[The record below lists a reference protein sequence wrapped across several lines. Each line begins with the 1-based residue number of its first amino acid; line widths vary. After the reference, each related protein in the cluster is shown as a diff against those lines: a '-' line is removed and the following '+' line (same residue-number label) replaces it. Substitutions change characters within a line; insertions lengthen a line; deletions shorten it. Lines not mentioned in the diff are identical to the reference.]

1 MDEKYITL
9 CNKLLYYLIAPCLL
23 LYFIMI
29 DAGFITPSFSA
40 LLIFGIFIILGV
52 AIPMIYKKKNSEYKF
67 NLSSKY
73 ANIMAV
79 LVIVELS
86 YNFYK

>member
-1 MDEKYITL
+1 
-9 CNKLLYYLIAPCLL
+9 
-23 LYFIMI
+23 MI
-29 DAGFITPSFSA
+29 DAGFIIPSFSA
-40 LLIFGIFIILGV
+40 LLIFGTCIVLGV
-52 AIPMIYKKKNSEYKF
+52 AIPMIYKKKNAEYKF